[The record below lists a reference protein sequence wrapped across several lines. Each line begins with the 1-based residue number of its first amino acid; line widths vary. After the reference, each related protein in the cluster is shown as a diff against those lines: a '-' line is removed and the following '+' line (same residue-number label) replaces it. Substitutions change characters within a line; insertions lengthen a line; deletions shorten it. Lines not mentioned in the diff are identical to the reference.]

1 MGCYLRLGET
11 LMLMLIPFF
20 TGLGAASLWA
30 KARDAGFIGFVTYLV
45 FFVLCFDYIFVF
57 LFTLKFS

>member
-1 MGCYLRLGET
+1 
-11 LMLMLIPFF
+11 MLMLIPFF

-30 KARDAGFIGFVTYLV
+30 KARDAGFIEFVLALF

>member
-30 KARDAGFIGFVTYLV
+30 KARDTGFVEFVLALF